1 MIERLLIAAGLIAFG
16 LLVARFVPRLLLA
29 RRARHAL
36 GLPEYRIGTPAILY
50 FTSPGCAPCESVQSP
65 ALERL
70 RLAYRAGVQV
80 LEVDAT
86 RQPHLADAWGVLSVP
101 TTFLIDADG
110 RPRAVNHGVA
120 RFERLYA
127 QLIGLGYP
135 PPASEPSQLESAN
148 AD

>member
-1 MIERLLIAAGLIAFG
+1 MIERLLIGRLMPRPAT
-16 LLVARFVPRLLLA
+16 PDWDRLLLA
-29 RRARHAL
+29 RRARASSAS
-36 GLPEYRIGTPAILY
+36 EYRIGTPAILY
-50 FTSPGCAPCESVQSP
+50 FTSPGCAPCQSVQSP

-70 RLAYRAGVQV
+70 RRAYRAGVQV

-120 RFERLYA
+120 RFERLHA

-135 PPASEPSQLESAN
+135 PPAPEPSQLESAN